1 MSENE
6 QNALPSPNIR
16 FTCDDNSDDEIE
28 SCRVREPEL
37 SAKQSTE
44 TTEDIKRDTSNNSL
58 KETFSQA
65 MLNSELYQSL
75 PKYIFQSDHKP
86 LTKVK
91 SIYDETKVQQQ
102 RELEMDDSL
111 GDCELSEYPIEHI
124 EQQEHAFK
132 RQMSIK
138 QEHKLKESDPK
149 PESNT
154 IPEVSTNETPRRN
167 ANIQDPTYNK
177 IRIDEVPEDAEVEDL
192 DICSQLLVKS
202 MIIREKYMML
212 SLQSFPYT
220 TATFLNKVF
229 TEDRETRE
237 SPHVNAKADFVED
250 KNEEN
255 PIDPPQPTGDPFDI
269 EILPKI
275 DCKLVMEGGVVH
287 VQNIDGTRYS
297 NFVYP
302 GLEMFLDDY
311 HLLVNLISNGPLKTF
326 SYRRLHYLK
335 SKFELHTMLNEFK
348 EISQQ
353 KAISHRDFYNVRK
366 VDTHIHGSSCMNQK
380 HLLRFIKK
388 KLRTCGDMV
397 VLKNKV
403 KGELTLNQV
412 FEELNLTP
420 FDLSVDKLA
429 MHADRN
435 TFHRFDKFNDKYNP
449 IGQSSLRDIFIKTDN
464 DTKGVF
470 FAELLKEVTNDL
482 EESKYQNAEL
492 RLSIYGRKYSEW
504 DNLAEWAVTN
514 NMYSPNNRWIIQI
527 PRIYDIFKAN
537 NLINNFNE
545 ILYNIFMP
553 LFEVTADPSS
563 HPYLHK
569 FLFHV
574 SGFDS
579 VDDESKPERMFFNM
593 KTPLPEQW
601 TTDEN
606 PPYVYYIYYM
616 YANIQALNNF
626 RRGRGMN
633 KLKLRPHSGEA
644 GAINH
649 LVCTFML
656 GENIAHGLTLRKAPV
671 LQYLFYLCQIGI
683 AISPLS
689 NNSLFLNYIKNPFY
703 EYHSIGLNVSLSTDD
718 PLQFHYTKEP
728 LMEEY
733 SIATQVWKMTPVDMC
748 ELARNSVIISGFPT
762 WVKKH
767 WLGKAFR
774 TDGVEGNDVK
784 RTNVP
789 DVRVAYRYET
799 LCHELGLI
807 TNSVIK
813 NASK

>member
-1 MSENE
+1 MNRRPQEFKKIE
-6 QNALPSPNIR
+6 LDPSVV
-16 FTCDDNSDDEIE
+16 FEKNSIHKSD
-28 SCRVREPEL
+28 S
-37 SAKQSTE
+37 SSG
-44 TTEDIKRDTSNNSL
+44 L

-65 MLNSELYQSL
+65 VLHSDLYQSL
-75 PKYIFQSDHKP
+75 PKYIFQSEHEP
-86 LTKVK
+86 LQRVK
-91 SIYDETKVQQQ
+91 SHYDEAKVQQE
-102 RELEMDDSL
+102 REIEMGDNIDMRHYDDT
-111 GDCELSEYPIEHI
+111 DYPIEHI
-124 EQQEHAFK
+124 ENQQKKFI

-138 QEHKLKESDPK
+138 QETKQKNVNESLTMS
-149 PESNT
+149 PEISA
-154 IPEVSTNETPRRN
+154 EEEL
-167 ANIQDPTYNK
+167 QDAFYNK
-177 IRIDEVPEDAEVEDL
+177 IQIDEDPEGAEVEDL
-192 DICSQLLVKS
+192 EISSQLLVKS

-212 SLQSFPYT
+212 SRQSFPFT
-220 TATFLNKVF
+220 TAKYLNKVF
-229 TEDRETRE
+229 TEDREKRNLKSNE
-237 SPHVNAKADFVED
+237 FFMGQKE
-250 KNEEN
+250 EEN
-255 PIDPPQPTGDPFDI
+255 PIDPPKTEGDPFDV
-269 EILPKI
+269 EILPSLG
-275 DCKLVMEGGVVH
+275 CKMVFKSGVVH
-287 VQNIDGTRYS
+287 LQNSDGSNYS

-302 GLEMFLDDY
+302 DLKMFIDDY
-311 HLLVNLISNGPLKTF
+311 HLIVNFISNGPLKTF
-326 SYRRLHYLK
+326 CFRRLQYLK

-388 KLRTCGDMV
+388 QLRTRGDMV
-397 VLKNKV
+397 VINHKE
-403 KGELTLNQV
+403 KGEMTLTQV

-435 TFHRFDKFNDKYNP
+435 IFHRFDKFNAKYNP

-464 DTKGVF
+464 EVKGVF
-470 FAELLKEVTNDL
+470 FAEILKEVTSDL
-482 EESKYQNAEL
+482 EESKYQNTEL

-504 DNLAEWAVTN
+504 DSLAEWAVTN
-514 NMYSPNNRWIIQI
+514 KMYSPNNRWIIQI

-537 NLINNFNE
+537 KLIDNFE
-545 ILYNIFMP
+545 QIIYNIFMP
-553 LFEVTADPSS
+553 LFEVTNDPSS

-569 FLFHV
+569 FLVHV

-593 KTPLPEQW
+593 KTPTPENW
-601 TTDEN
+601 TSDEN

-616 YANIQALNNF
+616 YANIQSLNNF
-626 RRGRGMN
+626 RRERGMS
-633 KLKLRPHSGEA
+633 KFKFRPHSGEA

-656 GENIAHGLTLRKAPV
+656 AENINHGLMLRKAPV

-703 EYHSIGLNVSLSTDD
+703 EYHSVGLNVSLSTDD

-748 ELARNSVIISGFPT
+748 ELARNSVIMSGFPT

-767 WLGKAFR
+767 WLGSNFR
-774 TDGVEGNDVK
+774 KEGVAGNDVK

-789 DVRVAYRYET
+789 DIRVAYRYQT
-799 LCHELGLI
+799 ICHELDLL
-807 TNSVIK
+807 TKSVIK
-813 NASK
+813 QSKK